1 MVEKIHLRWR
11 EMLEEAKLKA
21 IQEYRHNIMTHILT
35 YGMSAIAVA
44 FASMCKMHNILIGFL
59 SGLIV
64 AGIIY
69 NVLADYRISR
79 DLEEKGIDY
88 VYKKLFE

>member
-1 MVEKIHLRWR
+1 
-11 EMLEEAKLKA
+11 MLEEAELKA
-21 IQEYRHNIMTHILT
+21 IQEYRHTTMTYLLT

-44 FASMCKMHNILIGFL
+44 FASMCKMHNILTGFL

-69 NVLADYRISR
+69 NILADYRISR
-79 DLEEKGIDY
+79 DLREKGIDY
-88 VYKKLFE
+88 VYKRLFE